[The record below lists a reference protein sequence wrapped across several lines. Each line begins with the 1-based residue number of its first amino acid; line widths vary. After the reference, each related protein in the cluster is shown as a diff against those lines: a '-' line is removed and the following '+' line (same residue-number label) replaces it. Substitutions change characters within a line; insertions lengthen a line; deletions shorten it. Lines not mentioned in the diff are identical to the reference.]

1 MSRRS
6 HPAEPRVAAR
16 SVAPLAA
23 LAALLACAALL
34 SLSALASSASA
45 APRAHAPA
53 GASASSTAAEE
64 AQVRA
69 YWTRERMRNAAP
81 LGGAGRTDPL
91 ALASFAPVADATLP
105 PSTHNG
111 RIFLRQ
117 GRNKGY
123 CSGTAINSPS
133 RRLVLTAGHCVNTGP
148 RGRGGSNAWSRYLEF
163 VPAYTDGA
171 APFGS
176 FIARR
181 PEVYAPKPW
190 IKEGNPN
197 FDMGVFLTGPN
208 TSGVNVADA
217 VGGGATIGFDLGR
230 TESFQT
236 FGYPGKVSRLQQ
248 CDSPSTGEDTLTR
261 QIPGPPTVKIRCHWL
276 PGASGGGW
284 LIDNGTVVNGLTSY
298 GRNRDTVH
306 TFGPYFSSENVGA
319 LVAGL

>member
-6 HPAEPRVAAR
+6 HPAEPRVAAPT
-16 SVAPLAA
+16 VALVVA
-23 LAALLACAALL
+23 LAALLGLA
-34 SLSALASSASA
+34 SLGALAPAASA
-45 APRAHAPA
+45 APRMHPPAEA
-53 GASASSTAAEE
+53 GASSAADEV
-64 AQVRA
+64 ARIRA
-69 YWTRERMRNAAP
+69 YWTPERMRETPP
-81 LGGAGRTDPL
+81 LLVSGRTDPL

-105 PSTHNG
+105 PFTVNG
-111 RIFLRQ
+111 RIFIRQ

-123 CSGTAINSPS
+123 CSGTAINSPT

-148 RGRGGSNAWSRYLEF
+148 RGRRGSNAWSRYLEF
-163 VPAYTDGA
+163 VPAYTDGT

-176 FIARR
+176 FVARR

-197 FDMGVFLTGPN
+197 YDMGAFLTSPN

-217 VGGGATIGFDLGR
+217 VGGGATIGMNLGR
-230 TESFQT
+230 KEAFQT
-236 FGYPGKVSRLQQ
+236 FGYPGKVRRLQQ
-248 CDSPSTGEDTLTR
+248 CDSPSTGEDVLTR

-284 LIDNGTVVNGLTSY
+284 LIENGTIVNGLTSY

-306 TFGPYFSSENVGA
+306 TFGPYFSAENVGE
-319 LVAGL
+319 LVAGF